1 MSITRRDFLDGVA
14 LTIGAGLAGCGRET
28 AQAGPYPPALAGMR
42 GSHDGAFEA
51 AHRVR
56 DGERFDLAKLPVEER
71 YDLVVVGSGL
81 SGLAAAWFFRRRNP
95 GRTVLLLDPHDDFG
109 GHAKRNEFRVGD
121 KLLIGYGGSESL
133 QSPHSEWSD
142 TALGLLKD
150 LGVDID
156 RLAAGFDRDH
166 YPKRGMSRALFFD
179 RATFGADKLVPGNP
193 WRSYADDLDAARLNA
208 RPLTEFLADAPL
220 PEPARRQLLA
230 LWTEPG
236 PWPRKQAAAI
246 AAGLDRIS
254 YRDFLLKH
262 WKADSLAIATL
273 RNLSCDFFAV
283 GIDGITA
290 ADAHGGNYPG
300 FLGLPLEQDA
310 EAAAELDD
318 PYIHHFPDGNASL
331 ARLLVRQLIPGIA
344 PGSTMEDVVLAPF
357 DYTRLDR
364 AGQTVRIRQSAT
376 VVHVAQQGTPG
387 EVDIGYVSGGKLH
400 RVRGRAC
407 VLACWNMMIP
417 YICPE
422 LAEDQ
427 AAVLRRN
434 VKGPLTYTNLAL
446 RDWRA
451 WDKLKVH
458 SISNPS
464 GFYSLLKLDY
474 PVSMGGYRFAQG
486 PVEPILAHLVH
497 VPTVPE
503 VADAPLADKYRAAR
517 FKLQETPFAKF
528 EAEARRE
535 LAAML
540 GAGGFD
546 FDASVAGITVN
557 RWSHG
562 YAYYP
567 TALYHGDEAEAWPEE
582 LGSRKVGRIGI
593 ANSDAGWD
601 AYAHTAI
608 DQAWRAVSEL
618 GLA

>member
-14 LTIGAGLAGCGRET
+14 LTIGAGLAGCGRE
-28 AQAGPYPPALAGMR
+28 AAKAGTYPPELAGMR
-42 GSHDGAFEA
+42 GSHDGAFET

-56 DGERFDLAKLPVEER
+56 DGERFDVAKLPVEER

-81 SGLAAAWFFRRRNP
+81 SGLAAAWYFCRKNP

-109 GHAKRNEFRVGD
+109 GHAKRNEFRVDG

-133 QSPHSEWSD
+133 QSPHSEWSEV
-142 TALGLLKD
+142 ALELLKD

-166 YPKRGMSRALFFD
+166 YPRRGMSRALFFD
-179 RATFGADKLVPGNP
+179 RATFGTDKLVTGNP
-193 WRSYADDLDAARLNA
+193 WRSYADDLDVPRLHA
-208 RPLTEFLADAPL
+208 RPLAEFLADAPL
-220 PEPARRQLLA
+220 PEAAKSQLLA

-236 PWPRKQAAAI
+236 PWPRKEAAAI
-246 AAGLDRIS
+246 AVGLERIS
-254 YRDFLLKH
+254 YRDFLVKH
-262 WKADSLAIATL
+262 WKADPLVVATL

-283 GIDGITA
+283 GIDGISA
-290 ADAHGGNYPG
+290 ADARAGNYPG
-300 FLGLPLEQDA
+300 FQGLPIEEEA
-310 EAAAELDD
+310 EAGHDE

-344 PGSTMEDVVLAPF
+344 PGKTMEEVVLAPF
-357 DYTRLDR
+357 DYARLDR
-364 AGQTVRIRQSAT
+364 AGQTVRIRQGAT
-376 VVHVAQQGTPG
+376 VVHVGQRDTPG
-387 EVDIGYVSGGKLH
+387 EVDVGYVAGGKLR

-422 LAEDQ
+422 FADDQ
-427 AAVLRRN
+427 AGVLRRN

-451 WDKLKVH
+451 WDRLKVH
-458 SISNPS
+458 SIANPS

-474 PVSMGGYRFAQG
+474 PVSLGGYRFAENPDQ
-486 PVEPILAHLVH
+486 PILAHLVH

-503 VADAPLADKYRAAR
+503 AADAPLADKFRAAR
-517 FKLQETPFAKF
+517 FKLQETPFATF
-528 EAEARRE
+528 EAQARRE

-540 GAGGFD
+540 GGGGFD

-567 TALYHGDEAEAWPEE
+567 QALYHGDEAEAWPEE
-582 LGSRKVGRIGI
+582 LGRRTLGRIAI

-608 DQAWRAVSEL
+608 DQASRAVSEL